1 MDCLGWQVQEQAV
14 SERCLNTL
22 ALIRQCLVQDEGSAG
37 TTAQNVLAIA
47 LALLLVAA
55 VGNVIFKIVVVS
67 WALFSAAVRY
77 SAVALILICLGTLIA

>member
-1 MDCLGWQVQEQAV
+1 M
-14 SERCLNTL
+14 
-22 ALIRQCLVQDEGSAG
+22 
-37 TTAQNVLAIA
+37 LAIA

-77 SAVALILICLGTLIA
+77 SAVALILICLSTLIV

>member
-1 MDCLGWQVQEQAV
+1 M
-14 SERCLNTL
+14 
-22 ALIRQCLVQDEGSAG
+22 
-37 TTAQNVLAIA
+37 TAQNVLAIA